1 MAIFKTEQQKLN
13 KRLYIAI
20 KKQDLAKVT
29 DAINA
34 GAQVNEPYDHYMPL
48 SYAINNASWHS
59 DEIIMHLI
67 DVGADVNPT
76 YEHHK
81 PIFRA
86 INQGLTNV
94 VKALVEKGA
103 QTKVE
108 GDSETALHRAA
119 ERGMLDLVR
128 FLVER
133 GCDPEEKNGA
143 YETPSIL
150 ALKRGHH
157 GVISYLSDVIAERN
171 AAKNQAPEAGWT
183 MTAADEIAHI
193 TENDIIGYRLTR
205 LFNFTSRT
213 CTQLACNLK
222 SGSESQAV
230 ASFDNYDEAYLEK
243 ARRELQ
249 NRNGTPPV
257 DSLRKMTFINKP
269 TVSN

>member
-1 MAIFKTEQQKLN
+1 MALFKTEQQKLN
-13 KRLYIAI
+13 KRLHVAI

-29 DAINA
+29 AAIA
-34 GAQVNEPYDHYMPL
+34 DGAQVNEHYDHYMPL
-48 SYAINNASWHS
+48 SYAISCASWHDDS
-59 DEIIMHLI
+59 IVMHIINA
-67 DVGADVNPT
+67 GADVNPKAG
-76 YEHHK
+76 YNK
-81 PIFRA
+81 PLFRA
-86 INQGLTNV
+86 ISEGLTNV
-94 VKALVEKGA
+94 AKVLVEKGA

-143 YETPSIL
+143 YETPAIL
-150 ALKRGHH
+150 ALKRGYH
-157 GVISYLSDVIAERN
+157 GVISYLNDVIAERN

-183 MTAADEIAHI
+183 MTAADEIAHVS
-193 TENDIIGYRLTR
+193 ENDIVGYRLTR

-230 ASFDNYDEAYLEK
+230 ASFDHYDEAYLEK
-243 ARRELQ
+243 AHRELQ
-249 NRNGTPPV
+249 NRNGAPPI
-257 DSLRKMTFINKP
+257 DSLRKMTLTKP
-269 TVSN
+269 MVSN